1 MGLRPSPGRR
11 KAGSVKKDLWSP
23 QEMEEER
30 EDRPLQ
36 VFCCRA
42 GNKTGELE
50 MKNKKIAYP
59 ISRPLGFQGQS
70 AFGY

>member
-1 MGLRPSPGRR
+1 
-11 KAGSVKKDLWSP
+11 
-23 QEMEEER
+23 MEEER

>member
-1 MGLRPSPGRR
+1 MESPGNGGEVGGGRDCN
-11 KAGSVKKDLWSP
+11 G
-23 QEMEEER
+23 MEEER